1 MSVYD
6 LPTSLTIGGVGYPIR
21 YGWRAVVDVLD
32 AFSDPEMDEEAKVLY
47 MLMVMYPTLKDIPE
61 RLIPEACEKAA
72 AFIDCGQKEDGN
84 KPKLIDWRQDASII
98 ISEINNVAKREIRL
112 DPNIHWWTVFSWF
125 MSIGDGRL
133 ASVLHIRQKKARH
146 KKLEKWEQEY
156 YRKNKHQVDLK
167 KRYTAEELA
176 EQARLKKLLG
186 E

>member
-61 RLIPEACEKAA
+61 EHIPEACERAA
-72 AFIDCGQKEDGN
+72 AFIDCGQKEDGK
-84 KPKLIDWRQDASII
+84 KPKLIDWRQDAPII
-98 ISEINNVAKREIRL
+98 IAEINNVAKREIRL
-112 DPNIHWWTVFSWF
+112 DPNIHWWTVFGWF

-146 KKLEKWEQEY
+146 KKLEKWEQEFY
-156 YRKNKHQVDLK
+156 NENKHLVDFATQETEEIRREKDSILK
-167 KRYTAEELA
+167 YL
-176 EQARLKKLLG
+176 
-186 E
+186 

>member
-146 KKLEKWEQEY
+146 KKLEKWEQEFY
-156 YRKNKHQVDLK
+156 NENKHIVDFSIPETEEIRMEKDSILK
-167 KRYTAEELA
+167 FL
-176 EQARLKKLLG
+176 
-186 E
+186 